1 MEISCLILLPP
12 SFSGQFLAGL
22 AGPVLGVFFV
32 KYFFWPCGRLF
43 VTDWTREGFYDRPC
57 CVSLNCSTTIKQE
70 KFKHVFLRL
79 EKIVKEYWNLMLQ
92 YPEVLVYFTDKCP
105 TTLYEEPTFL
115 KYVRK
120 GVTLL

>member
-92 YPEVLVYFTDKCP
+92 YPEVVGL
-105 TTLYEEPTFL
+105 LY
-115 KYVRK
+115 
-120 GVTLL
+120 G